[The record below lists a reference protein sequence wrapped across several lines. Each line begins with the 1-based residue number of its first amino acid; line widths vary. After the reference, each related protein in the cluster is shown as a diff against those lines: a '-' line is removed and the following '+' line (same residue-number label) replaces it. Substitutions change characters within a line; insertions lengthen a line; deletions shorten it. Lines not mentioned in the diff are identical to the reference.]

1 MARGDPVDVS
11 DLIKRDL
18 SHYVT
23 KLRKRESFGLARYGD
38 GEWLT
43 IFGKYGQTNSNGCTF
58 TKELAE
64 DLIHGIRK
72 EHEYDYSI
80 LRIAYRKMRTVI
92 ETWLEKRNVEIKW
105 ILGDFLLA
113 AHIDGELYPLIE
125 QLRHRKI
132 LYVGPEYC
140 RELEKEFFAIAAF
153 VEPPPTNAH
162 LEKTR
167 IEQEIFTALDHQDID
182 FIGFS
187 SGLAGKV
194 FMSDIWEYTDGEV
207 PFLDFGSSWDGYFGV
222 QSRSYIRR
230 GRLDFDALRNQNT
243 QGVSL

>member
-1 MARGDPVDVS
+1 MARSQSVDVS
-11 DLIKRDL
+11 DLIRRDL
-18 SHYVT
+18 SHYVA
-23 KLRKRESFGLARYGD
+23 KLRKRKSFGLARYGD

-43 IFGKYGQTNSNGCTF
+43 IFGEYGRKNSNGCTF

-64 DLIHGIRK
+64 DLICGIEK
-72 EHEYDYSI
+72 EHKYDYGM
-80 LRIAYRKMRTVI
+80 LRISYRKMRSVI
-92 ETWLEKRNVEIKW
+92 EMWLEERVIDTEW
-105 ILGDFLLA
+105 VLGDFILRA
-113 AHIDGELYPLIE
+113 NIDGELYPLIE
-125 QLRHRKI
+125 QLRNRKI
-132 LYVGPEYC
+132 LYVGPRHC
-140 RELEKEFFAIAAF
+140 RDLHPDFFEIAAF
-153 VEPPPTNAH
+153 VELPPTDAH

-167 IEQEIFTALDHQDID
+167 IEQEMFTALDRQDID

-194 FMSDIWEYTDGEV
+194 FMSDVWEYTNDEV

-230 GRLDFDALRNQNT
+230 GRLDFDVLRNQNT